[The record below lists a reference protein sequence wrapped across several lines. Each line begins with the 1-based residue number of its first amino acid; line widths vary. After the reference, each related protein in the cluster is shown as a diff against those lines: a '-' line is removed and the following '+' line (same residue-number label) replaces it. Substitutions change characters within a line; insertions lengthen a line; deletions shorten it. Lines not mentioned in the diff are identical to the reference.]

1 MPRYIR
7 SYPLQHH
14 CNAGKVAVIKKTLA
28 DYRCACQS
36 LALVMWRTFFQE
48 TGAFANRLDCKAVTT
63 CLSSRY
69 TQTACVQ
76 VAGVLNS
83 FLSNRKNDFTLVV
96 ARSNL
101 SEVDK
106 HILYTINRELRLVQE
121 RGHLQEGGGQCGLF
135 LVGAKDHETYP
146 FAA

>member
-1 MPRYIR
+1 MSAIPTYIR

-14 CNAGKVAVIKKTLA
+14 CNAGKIDVIKETLS

-36 LALVMWRTFFQE
+36 LAFVMWRTFLQE
-48 TGAFANRLDCKAVTT
+48 TGVFATRLDCKAVTT

-83 FLSNRKNDFTLVV
+83 FLSNRKNDFSLTVEQ
-96 ARSNL
+96 SSL
-101 SEVDK
+101 SESDR
-106 HILYTINRELRLVQE
+106 HILHTINRS
-121 RGHLQEGGGQCGLF
+121 
-135 LVGAKDHETYP
+135 KD
-146 FAA
+146 